1 VRVAA
6 AAVLAGLVG
15 LGAVPAYGH
24 HSEAAF
30 DTTKIVAFRGTVTRF
45 AWKNPHVYIYVT
57 AQDQTGAPA
66 DWEIETGATPI
77 LTRSGWT
84 PESLK
89 PGDVITVRAHP
100 ERNEAHRYAILL
112 SLQKADGTILMQ
124 KPADT
129 AAARAS
135 SIAGV
140 WRGREETIGP
150 IYEQLSKAALTEKGI
165 EAKAAYD
172 FFRDNPVAQ
181 CIAPPTPGI
190 LAATALFLAEIEV
203 LEDRILMRSEFF
215 DVERTI
221 WTDGRGHPENGERT
235 NQGHSIGHW
244 EGDVLVVDTTLFAS
258 HRTGNGEGVPTGPD
272 RHVVERYRLSDDH
285 TRLLID
291 VRVEDPE
298 YLAEPFVSSLEW
310 EYAPQL
316 KLSRYGCEKDV
327 SRRFMLR

>member
-1 VRVAA
+1 MKQLL
-6 AAVLAGLVG
+6 AVLGACAAIW
-15 LGAVPAYGH
+15 AVPAYAH

-30 DTTKIVAFRGTVTRF
+30 DTSKIIAFRGTVTRF
-45 AWKNPHVYIYVT
+45 AWRNPHVYVYVT
-57 AQDQTGAPA
+57 AKDQTGADV

-77 LTRSGWT
+77 LLRSGWT
-84 PESLK
+84 PQSLV

-100 ERNEAHRYAILL
+100 ERNDAHKYAILL
-112 SLQKADGTILMQ
+112 TIQKADGTVLMQ
-124 KPADT
+124 NPADT
-129 AAARAS
+129 ASARAT

-150 IYEQLSKAALTEKGI
+150 IYEQLGNAKLTEKG
-165 EAKAAYD
+165 EAAKASYD

-190 LAATALFLAEIEV
+190 LASTALFLAQVEV

-215 DVERTI
+215 DVERTV
-221 WTDGRGHPENGERT
+221 WTDGRGHPADGERT

-244 EGDVLVVDTTLFAS
+244 EGDTLVVDTTLFAG

-272 RHVVERYRLSDDH
+272 RHVVERFRLSDDR

-298 YLAEPFVSSLEW
+298 YLAEPFVSKLEW

-316 KLSRYGCEKDV
+316 KLSRYGCEQDV
-327 SRRFMLR
+327 SKRFMMR